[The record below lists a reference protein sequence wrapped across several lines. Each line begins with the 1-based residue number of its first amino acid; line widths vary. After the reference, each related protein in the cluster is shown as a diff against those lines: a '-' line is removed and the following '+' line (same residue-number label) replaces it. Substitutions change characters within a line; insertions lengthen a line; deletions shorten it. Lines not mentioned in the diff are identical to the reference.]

1 MFFGAGYCG
10 LSWLYVLLSSL
21 PTSTPS
27 YPLLTCFP
35 LNAIHILTIL
45 LHSFPFFRRSDIRTL
60 YDIRGNVM
68 GDCLRACFC
77 MPCTLIQNEKE
88 VLYRQSLQNTDKGY
102 QAVPGM
108 TAAPQQ

>member
-1 MFFGAGYCG
+1 
-10 LSWLYVLLSSL
+10 
-21 PTSTPS
+21 
-27 YPLLTCFP
+27 
-35 LNAIHILTIL
+35 
-45 LHSFPFFRRSDIRTL
+45 
-60 YDIRGNVM
+60 M

-108 TAAPQQ
+108 SAAPQQ